1 MAYCEYC
8 NAALSAIGRFAFLI
22 LSVLLSFS
30 AICKRN
36 EVTIQSVKGVTVESL
51 LS

>member
-1 MAYCEYC
+1 MVYCEYC
-8 NAALSAIGRFAFLI
+8 NAALSALGRFAFLVP
-22 LSVLLSFS
+22 SALLSFS

-36 EVTIQSVKGVTVESL
+36 EVTIQGVKGVTVESL